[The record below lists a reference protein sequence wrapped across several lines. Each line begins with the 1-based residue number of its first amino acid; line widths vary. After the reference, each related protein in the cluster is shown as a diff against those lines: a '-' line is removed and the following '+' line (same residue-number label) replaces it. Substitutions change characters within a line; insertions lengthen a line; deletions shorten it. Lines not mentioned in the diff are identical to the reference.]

1 MTADSAIEFLN
12 RVDDPSGEPWMLRV
26 RSIAGT
32 PRLEIGEAQGHP
44 LDVEFDIPHAKAFAA
59 YLRAA
64 AQGVDSFHRTIDKR
78 DSSDEVYV
86 RIDRVADRT
95 WRMFLSNRR
104 GDVELFVD
112 QSTMRR
118 LVDVIATALDGDAEI
133 S

>member
-1 MTADSAIEFLN
+1 MSADSAIGFLN
-12 RVDDPSGEPWMLRV
+12 RVDDPSGEPWMVRV

-44 LDVEFDIPHAKAFAA
+44 LDVELDIPHAKAFAA
-59 YLRAA
+59 YVRTAEQA
-64 AQGVDSFHRTIDKR
+64 VDSFHRTIDKR

-86 RIDRVADRT
+86 RIEQVADPT
-95 WRMFLSNRR
+95 WRIFLSNRR
-104 GDVELFVD
+104 GDVELLVD

-118 LVDVIATALDGDAEI
+118 LVDMIATALDGEVEI

>member
-12 RVDDPSGEPWMLRV
+12 RVDDPSGEPWMVRV

-59 YLRAA
+59 YLRTAE
-64 AQGVDSFHRTIDKR
+64 QRVDSFHRTIDKR
-78 DSSDEVYV
+78 YSSDEVYV
-86 RIDRVADRT
+86 RIDRMADST
-95 WRMFLSNRR
+95 WRIFLANRR

-118 LVDVIATALDGDAEI
+118 LVDMIATAFDGEVEM